1 MNKYRKKMI
10 IIVIMTR
17 LSIKNNLV
25 SLFKFENFKLFKI
38 SINKKLTLFRKPKKF
53 FFDIKLKL
61 NIFF

>member
-1 MNKYRKKMI
+1 MI